1 MIALKLNGVSM
12 PKVSKYSYSESNL
25 YSASTT
31 RALDGR
37 LHPDCIRRNIRK
49 ISVAWENLTYEQKE
63 LIKANVNSDS
73 ISVLFYDGS
82 ATDESTI
89 VYQTMT
95 AYPGDRIYDNNGVNS
110 DNYGDNR
117 WNVSVNLIEI

>member
-37 LHPDCIRRNIRK
+37 LHPDCIRRNIR
-49 ISVAWENLTYEQKE
+49 S
-63 LIKANVNSDS
+63 
-73 ISVLFYDGS
+73 
-82 ATDESTI
+82 
-89 VYQTMT
+89 
-95 AYPGDRIYDNNGVNS
+95 
-110 DNYGDNR
+110 
-117 WNVSVNLIEI
+117 